1 MMIRDLAFQRDRL
14 PPQILALRIIRHMVQ
29 VALLAHK
36 NRVLD
41 HRS

>member
-1 MMIRDLAFQRDRL
+1 MIRDLAFRRGRL
-14 PPQILALRIIRHMVQ
+14 PPQMLVLKIKLHMDQ